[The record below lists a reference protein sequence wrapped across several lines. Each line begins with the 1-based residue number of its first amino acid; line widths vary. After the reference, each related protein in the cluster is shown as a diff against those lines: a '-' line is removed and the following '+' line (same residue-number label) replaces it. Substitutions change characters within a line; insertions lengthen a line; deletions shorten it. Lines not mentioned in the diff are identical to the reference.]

1 MVIQS
6 LESFHTYL
14 LQIKTKFEYIICRY
28 IRGVHSWKNR
38 QNISC
43 YSLFS
48 VESLTSN
55 LNKFANFLIEY
66 EKQGKN
72 LKPFVMMKKSVVE
85 KLMMQSL

>member
-1 MVIQS
+1 
-6 LESFHTYL
+6 
-14 LQIKTKFEYIICRY
+14 
-28 IRGVHSWKNR
+28 
-38 QNISC
+38 
-43 YSLFS
+43 